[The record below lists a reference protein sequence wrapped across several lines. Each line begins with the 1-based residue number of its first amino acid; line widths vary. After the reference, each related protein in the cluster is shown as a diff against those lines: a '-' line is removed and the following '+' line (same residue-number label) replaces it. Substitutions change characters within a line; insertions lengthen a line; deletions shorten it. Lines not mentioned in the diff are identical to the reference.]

1 MTMNTL
7 PRASTAQIFADLN
20 TYQRL
25 RRHWSD
31 LMRSPRKHELTAAH
45 HLLYLSLLGKDW
57 RKGFTC
63 VTNRRKLDNGA
74 FNGWALF
81 RALTTLHMSSRAA
94 ELLEPFDGIVTQAM
108 LEHIRRLVP
117 CLNVYHFRP
126 EQFLGG
132 GFPFEAYN
140 QYA

>member
-7 PRASTAQIFADLN
+7 PRASTAQFLADLN

-74 FNGWALF
+74 FYGWALF
-81 RALTTLHMSSRAA
+81 RALATLHMPSRET
-94 ELLEPFDGIVTQAM
+94 ELLEPFDGLVTSVM
-108 LEHIRRLVP
+108 LESIRRLIP
-117 CLNVYHFRP
+117 AQNAYHFRP
-126 EQFLGG
+126 EQFSS
-132 GFPFEAYN
+132 GFPFEAYSQN
-140 QYA
+140 A